1 MHIEVVLTMF
11 KSRFSLQFSFVWK
24 SNLELRYLSTEAI
37 TNKMGGGGGG
47 GGVGAGMFIE
57 SLVISMVIR
66 TLFPALE
73 NDKR

>member
-47 GGVGAGMFIE
+47 GGEYVHWIIGNFYGH
-57 SLVISMVIR
+57 
-66 TLFPALE
+66 
-73 NDKR
+73 